1 MGIVSSA
8 ANKAAFE
15 RIVAAKLPQALAA
28 VTAMA
33 EHIDSFEAVG
43 AVEALGRVHTAL
55 IEQLAGLGLDIKES

>member
-1 MGIVSSA
+1 MY
-8 ANKAAFE
+8 K
-15 RIVAAKLPQALAA
+15 RQQALAA